1 MSRDPGRPAGIVGA
15 ARRYL
20 RRKFVQGR
28 RWLGETSHLERVSVL
43 VFAPLL
49 IATVTMLSN
58 AIGALSF
65 LLFPPLASGT
75 YTLFADPEGRY
86 SSPLTFVGGMTL
98 GAISGW
104 IAIVVTSQFA
114 FAAPAG
120 PTDVHPAG
128 AAFGLLLT
136 GVLTWLLD
144 LEEPTSFSTAL
155 LVLITGTSQIAYIAG
170 VALSSSFVAL
180 VFVVWRSAFFEER
193 ATYLYEATQADDR
206 VLVPMRTD
214 DAERAARFGARL
226 AAAHEASKVVLLGM
240 VTDETVAAAEAAVE
254 SGAIE
259 TTAEYIAATATPEER
274 HAADLTARRLEGTA
288 AQIQSAVGVPT
299 DVVVTRAGEDV
310 AGSVLEAAE
319 ATDCDLV
326 VAPYEETDGDLA
338 QYIRDLFRARFDV
351 IAFQSNREEPTWS
364 RVMVTVRRAS
374 DVANAMVEY
383 ATRLTGQSGSLSVCS
398 VIADEN
404 ERRSTERMLA
414 DLVDV
419 VDVRTETRVSR
430 STFQEFVQRNDTH
443 YDVLFMG
450 ASTDRS
456 TASRL
461 FKRPAFERVSSVE
474 TDVAIVHR
482 G

>member
-144 LEEPTSFSTAL
+144 LEEPTSFS
-155 LVLITGTSQIAYIAG
+155 
-170 VALSSSFVAL
+170 
-180 VFVVWRSAFFEER
+180 
-193 ATYLYEATQADDR
+193 
-206 VLVPMRTD
+206 
-214 DAERAARFGARL
+214 
-226 AAAHEASKVVLLGM
+226 
-240 VTDETVAAAEAAVE
+240 
-254 SGAIE
+254 
-259 TTAEYIAATATPEER
+259 
-274 HAADLTARRLEGTA
+274 
-288 AQIQSAVGVPT
+288 
-299 DVVVTRAGEDV
+299 
-310 AGSVLEAAE
+310 
-319 ATDCDLV
+319 
-326 VAPYEETDGDLA
+326 
-338 QYIRDLFRARFDV
+338 
-351 IAFQSNREEPTWS
+351 
-364 RVMVTVRRAS
+364 
-374 DVANAMVEY
+374 
-383 ATRLTGQSGSLSVCS
+383 
-398 VIADEN
+398 
-404 ERRSTERMLA
+404 
-414 DLVDV
+414 
-419 VDVRTETRVSR
+419 
-430 STFQEFVQRNDTH
+430 
-443 YDVLFMG
+443 
-450 ASTDRS
+450 
-456 TASRL
+456 
-461 FKRPAFERVSSVE
+461 
-474 TDVAIVHR
+474 
-482 G
+482 